1 MNVVGAVMMLFSNET
16 LNLKTVDLLQHIVA
30 AAPAP
35 GMEVEVVSGSSPQC
49 LSAHGL
55 PEL

>member
-1 MNVVGAVMMLFSNET
+1 MNVVDAVMMLFSNET
-16 LNLKTVDLLQHIVA
+16 LDLKKEDLQQHIVA

-35 GMEVEVVSGSSPQC
+35 GVEVEVVSGSSRQC